1 LLSKVQNVQEC
12 DATNAQYLFISR
24 AQKKLLALYNALPAA
39 LILRYNSSLK
49 QLDKFFFMEGIQQ
62 YEFGIVGLG
71 VMGRNLLLNIA
82 DHDFAVAGLDLDAEK
97 VSVLKSEASD
107 KHVVQAT
114 TQAAEFVRLLRK
126 PRAIMLLVPAGKY
139 VDLAIESLLPH
150 LDEGDIVIDGG
161 NTFFPDTNRR
171 ALALAEKKIH
181 FFGMGISGGEKGAR
195 FGPSMMPGGDKQAYE
210 RLRPVFEAIAA
221 KVNNEPCVAYMG
233 NGSAGHYVKMVHNGI
248 EYGIMQLISEVY
260 DMMKRGLKISE
271 QKIQEAFEEW
281 NASEL
286 QSFLIEITAEIL
298 KKQDDNTKQ
307 LLVNLISDRARAKG
321 TGKWTSQNAMDLQ
334 VPVSVIDAAVTMRD
348 LSFYKSER
356 TEAAIHFP
364 VISVDEEIDQPEVII
379 ERLKNALYC
388 AMIITYAQGM
398 AQLQVASKIYNYEMN
413 LEQVAKIWRGGCII
427 RSASL
432 EDFRKAFAKNPQLP
446 NLLLD
451 EEIGNALKEKQND
464 LRWLI
469 ILAAD
474 KGIPVASFMAALSYF
489 DAYRSATLPTNL
501 IQAQRDYFGAHQYE
515 RIDQEGIFHTQ
526 WN

>member
-1 LLSKVQNVQEC
+1 
-12 DATNAQYLFISR
+12 
-24 AQKKLLALYNALPAA
+24 
-39 LILRYNSSLK
+39 
-49 QLDKFFFMEGIQQ
+49 MERIEH

-71 VMGRNLLLNIA
+71 VMGRNLLLNMA
-82 DHDFAVAGLDLDAEK
+82 DHGFAVAGFDLDPEK
-97 VSVLKSEASD
+97 ILLLKSEVAA
-107 KHVVQAT
+107 KHVLKGT
-114 TQAAEFVRLLRK
+114 TEVAQFVKLLRK
-126 PRAIMLLVPAGKY
+126 PRAIMLLVPAGMY
-139 VDLAIESLLPH
+139 VDLAVESLLPH
-150 LDEGDIVIDGG
+150 LEAGDIVIDGG

-171 ALALAEKKIH
+171 VLALAEKKVH

-195 FGPSMMPGGDKQAYE
+195 YGPSMMPGGDKQAYE

-281 NASEL
+281 KNSEL
-286 QSFLIEITAEIL
+286 QSYLIEITAEIL

-307 LLVNLISDRARAKG
+307 LLVNLISDKARAKG

-334 VPVSVIDAAVTMRD
+334 VPVPVIDAAVTMRD

-356 TEAAIHFP
+356 VKAAIHFP
-364 VISVDEEIDQPEVII
+364 VIAIDEETDKPEVMI

-427 RSASL
+427 RAAAL
-432 EDFRKAFAKNPQLP
+432 EDFRNAFAKNPALP

-451 EEIGNALKEKQND
+451 EEIGKTLQERQHD

-469 ILAAD
+469 KLSAD